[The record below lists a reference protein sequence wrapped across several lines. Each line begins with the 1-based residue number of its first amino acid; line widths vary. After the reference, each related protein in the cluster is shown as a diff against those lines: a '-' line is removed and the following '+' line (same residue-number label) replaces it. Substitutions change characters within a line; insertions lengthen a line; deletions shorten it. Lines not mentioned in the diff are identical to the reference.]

1 MRIGARQPQHR
12 LGTAPSGSAG
22 WYTGCFRLAHG
33 RASCSHVTADAP
45 SGATSGVLHSQL
57 VQSEKRLL
65 GGHSRFAVGRKP
77 RQEESASA
85 EGGKEEGRAG
95 GQRLGRAAEGGRKR
109 ARVLVLPSSME
120 PSSDLLATAAAR
132 GRANEVLA
140 LLQAGVP
147 PNAPNIHGRTPIQV
161 GEQVCRG
168 RRGGGRLWG
177 TRFTKGSEG
186 IR

>member
-1 MRIGARQPQHR
+1 MF
-12 LGTAPSGSAG
+12 PSG
-22 WYTGCFRLAHG
+22 
-33 RASCSHVTADAP
+33 
-45 SGATSGVLHSQL
+45 
-57 VQSEKRLL
+57 
-65 GGHSRFAVGRKP
+65 
-77 RQEESASA
+77 
-85 EGGKEEGRAG
+85 
-95 GQRLGRAAEGGRKR
+95 
-109 ARVLVLPSSME
+109 ME

-132 GRANEVLA
+132 GCVNEVLA